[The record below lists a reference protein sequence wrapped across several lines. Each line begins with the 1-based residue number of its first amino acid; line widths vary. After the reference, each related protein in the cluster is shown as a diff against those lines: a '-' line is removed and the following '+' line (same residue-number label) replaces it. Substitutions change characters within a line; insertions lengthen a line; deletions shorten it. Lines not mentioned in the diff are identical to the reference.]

1 MSQTLIKQGYSQ
13 AKKLLAIQAI
23 VILLVACLGLL
34 RDFQTVLALMSG
46 GVSVL
51 LANGYFVYKVFAK
64 SGAQANKQVVS
75 AFYVGESIK
84 ITISLSLLVLSF
96 IALAGSEVYV
106 LVGYIVSLIL
116 QWLAPAIVKT
126 N

>member
-34 RDFQTVLALMSG
+34 RDFQTVLALLSG

-106 LVGYIVSLIL
+106 LVGYIMSLIL

>member
-1 MSQTLIKQGYSQ
+1 MDQTLIKRGYSQ

-34 RDFQTVLALMSG
+34 KDFQTVLALLSG

-51 LANGYFVYKVFAK
+51 LANGYFVYKVFAQ
-64 SGAQANKQVVS
+64 SGAQASKQVVS
-75 AFYVGESIK
+75 AFYIGESIK
-84 ITISLSLLVLSF
+84 IAISLGLLVISF
-96 IALAGSEVYV
+96 TALAGSEVYV

-116 QWLAPAIVKT
+116 QWLAPVIVKT

>member
-34 RDFQTVLALMSG
+34 RDFQTVLALLSG

-84 ITISLSLLVLSF
+84 IAISLSLLVLSF

-106 LVGYIVSLIL
+106 LVGYIMSLIL

>member
-1 MSQTLIKQGYSQ
+1 MSQTLIKRGYSQ

-23 VILLVACLGLL
+23 VILFVACLGLL
-34 RDFQTVLALMSG
+34 RDFQTVLALLSG
-46 GVSVL
+46 GISVL

-84 ITISLSLLVLSF
+84 IAISLSLLVISF
-96 IALAGSEVYV
+96 IVLAGSEVYV
-106 LVGYIVSLIL
+106 LLGYIVSLIL
-116 QWLAPAIVKT
+116 QWLTPAIVKT

>member
-1 MSQTLIKQGYSQ
+1 MSQTIIKRGYSQ
-13 AKKLLAIQAI
+13 AKKLLAIQTIII
-23 VILLVACLGLL
+23 VLVACLGLL
-34 RDFQTVLALMSG
+34 KDFQTTLALLSG

-51 LANGYFVYKVFAK
+51 LANWYFVYKVFAK

-84 ITISLSLLVLSF
+84 ITISLSLLVISF
-96 IALAGSEVYV
+96 ITLAGSEMYV
-106 LVGYIVSLIL
+106 LIGYIVSLIL
-116 QWLAPAIVKT
+116 QWLAPVIVKT